1 MREQVGPLDIW
12 ALHLPSERTLTGR
25 SIHIADV
32 GMLNFIECEKPRI
45 GSIIVSN
52 QENAP
57 AFLQEGLIIEGLR
70 QSRMVA
76 FDYIIQPKST
86 EMINV
91 FCVEEG
97 RWSDEFDGDLIH
109 RAPISVIAALREQP
123 SDLRAEPFKFTQRS
137 VWRSVAR
144 HQSRTQS
151 LETTSLSHMV
161 RSYQDSASYFP
172 FVSPSSYEPKSGQTG
187 LVVSALGQPL
197 LMEMFG
203 NENLFAQHFQSIIQ
217 SVLWDLD
224 EFTCTLSSNKDVL
237 DFLRNISTMTV
248 ENSQEA
254 FYQVIGSLSLKVTHD
269 ISEGKQLHSLVI
281 NHDHPIFA

>member
-12 ALHLPSERTLTGR
+12 ALHLPSERTLTDK

-45 GSIIVSN
+45 GNIIVSN

-57 AFLQEGLIIEGLR
+57 FFLQEGLIIEGL
-70 QSRMVA
+70 
-76 FDYIIQPKST
+76 ST

-123 SDLRAEPFKFTQRS
+123 RDSTAEPFKFTQRS

-172 FVSPSSYEPKSGQTG
+172 FVSPASYEPKNGQTG

-237 DFLRNISTMTV
+237 DFLRDISTMTV
-248 ENSQEA
+248 ENSQAA
-254 FYQVIGSLSLKVTHD
+254 FYRVTRSLSLKVTHD

>member
-1 MREQVGPLDIW
+1 
-12 ALHLPSERTLTGR
+12 
-25 SIHIADV
+25 
-32 GMLNFIECEKPRI
+32 MLNFIECEKPRI
-45 GSIIVSN
+45 GNIIVSN

-57 AFLQEGLIIEGLR
+57 VFLQEGLIIEGLR

-76 FDYIIQPKST
+76 FDYVIQPEST
-86 EMINV
+86 QMINV
-91 FCVEEG
+91 FCVEQG
-97 RWSDEFDGDLIH
+97 RWSDEFDGGLIH

-123 SDLRAEPFKFTQRS
+123 SELTAEPFKFTQRS

-172 FVSPSSYEPKSGQTG
+172 FVSPSSYEPKNGQTG

-197 LMEMFG
+197 LIEMFG

-254 FYQVIGSLSLKVTHD
+254 FYQVIGSLSLKVTHE
-269 ISEGKQLHSLVI
+269 ISEGKQLHSLAI

>member
-12 ALHLPSERTLTGR
+12 ALHLPSERTLTDK

-45 GSIIVSN
+45 GNIIVSN

-70 QSRMVA
+70 QSRMLA

-123 SDLRAEPFKFTQRS
+123 RDSTAEPFTFTQRS

-172 FVSPSSYEPKSGQTG
+172 FVSPSLYEPKSGQTG
-187 LVVSALGQPL
+187 LV
-197 LMEMFG
+197 
-203 NENLFAQHFQSIIQ
+203 
-217 SVLWDLD
+217 

-248 ENSQEA
+248 ENSQDA
-254 FYQVIGSLSLKVTHD
+254 FYQVIGSLSLKVTHE
-269 ISEGKQLHSLVI
+269 ISEGKQLHSLAI

>member
-12 ALHLPSERTLTGR
+12 ALHLPSERTLTDK

-45 GSIIVSN
+45 GNIIVSN
-52 QENAP
+52 HENAP

-97 RWSDEFDGDLIH
+97 RWGDEFDGDLIH

-123 SDLRAEPFKFTQRS
+123 IDLTAEPFKFTQRS

-144 HQSRTQS
+144 HQSRTHS

-203 NENLFAQHFQSIIQ
+203 NENLFAQHFQSIIK

-237 DFLRNISTMTV
+237 DFLRNISTLTV
-248 ENSQEA
+248 QNTQEA
-254 FYQVIGSLSLKVTHD
+254 FYQVIGNLSLKVTHE
-269 ISEGKQLHSLVI
+269 ISEGKQLHSLAI